1 MASYTDAELQEI
13 ARWLKE
19 GLSASSIA
27 AAFSALRGSPVSRNA
42 IIGIVHRNAMLDA
55 IGFAKGPPVGA
66 KRAARKRTASK
77 WAHDVPARGK
87 VSARPVAGTTDAEF
101 AVAGMRKAVAK
112 REPPPAWLPPRLF
125 VREVGMLIVDGEAY
139 RFKVPVPPR
148 TPVGRQP
155 HGVAMRFIDCLFS
168 RCRAPLDLTLE
179 EDPENDAP
187 GGRPGADMLCCGM
200 RTKALRSYCTY
211 HQARFQRHVFEG
223 EPRSAQGTKSQLLGF
238 SNGERPKR

>member
-19 GLSASSIA
+19 GLSASRIA
-27 AAFSALRGSPVSRNA
+27 AAFSALRGNAVSRNA
-42 IIGIVHRNAMLDA
+42 IVGIVHRNAMLDA

-112 REPPPAWLPPRLF
+112 REPPPAWLPPR
-125 VREVGMLIVDGEAY
+125 R
-139 RFKVPVPPR
+139 
-148 TPVGRQP
+148 PVGRQP
-155 HGVAMRFIDCLFS
+155 HGVAMRFIDCLFG

-187 GGRPGADMLCCGM
+187 GSRPGADMLCCGM
-200 RTKALRSYCTY
+200 RTRALKSYCTY
-211 HQARFQRHVFEG
+211 HQARFQRRVFEAG
-223 EPRSAQGTKSQLLGF
+223 
-238 SNGERPKR
+238 